1 VQEITSNILYFIKT
15 FVICFLVFSLIYFGF
30 YTIYLQLILNITE
43 LVINLFF
50 PSISLA
56 LSNEDTL
63 LITVRQGLEIN
74 LGVDLF
80 NIAGNVIL
88 APTLVLVTT
97 GLRLAG
103 FIKSLISIVGMGLCH
118 TLVILSLVL
127 KFLIDQQS
135 RFIQVEFSDTLI
147 SMMNWLHTFDG
158 AQMAYVFFPFFV
170 WSVICFREISQLIA
184 VSDLRKNKLK
194 KPVGP
199 NDRKQKSQNI

>member
-1 VQEITSNILYFIKT
+1 MQEITSNILYFIKT

-30 YTIYLQLILNITE
+30 YAIYLRLVLYLVELI
-43 LVINLFF
+43 VNLFF

-63 LITVRQGLEIN
+63 LITVRQGLQIN

-88 APTLVLVTT
+88 APTLVLVTM

-103 FIKSLISIVGMGLCH
+103 FFKSLVSIFGMGLCH

-127 KFLIDQQS
+127 KFLIDQQN
-135 RFIQVEFSDTLI
+135 RFIPVEFPDILI
-147 SMMNWLHTFDG
+147 SMMNWFHTFDG

-170 WSVICFREISQLIA
+170 WSIICFREISQLIG
-184 VSDLRKNKLK
+184 VSDLRK
-194 KPVGP
+194 
-199 NDRKQKSQNI
+199 RA